1 MRNGSYR
8 KNRILVKEGLKRL
21 NHTKNEGFRALIA
34 ANGLT
39 DGSISA
45 YHIGFVLG
53 PCINATGRLDTAKRA
68 LKLLMAPTPELAKTL
83 AEELKSLN
91 DERKDMTV
99 KGVEE
104 AVEQVEET
112 SLKEDKVL
120 VIYLP
125 SCHESLAGIIA
136 GRIREKYHRPV
147 FVLTRAEDG
156 VKGSGRSIEAYN
168 MFQEM
173 CKVSHLF
180 TRLDHPMAAGLS
192 LPEKNVEVFRKAIN
206 EAAEL
211 TEDDLIPKIMI
222 DVPMPLDYIS
232 EKLICELSVL
242 EPFGKANTKPVF
254 ADRKL
259 KILRAQIIGPK
270 QKRAENAGTE
280 QFRLHHGSVVFRG
293 YSGI

>member
-1 MRNGSYR
+1 
-8 KNRILVKEGLKRL
+8 
-21 NHTKNEGFRALIA
+21 
-34 ANGLT
+34 
-39 DGSISA
+39 
-45 YHIGFVLG
+45 
-53 PCINATGRLDTAKRA
+53 
-68 LKLLMAPTPELAKTL
+68 MAPTPELAKTL

-180 TRLDHPMAAGLS
+180 TRFGGHPMAAGLS

-232 EKLICELSVL
+232 EKLICELFCSGTL
-242 EPFGKANTKPVF
+242 WKGKYKTCICRQKAEDLTGANH
-254 ADRKL
+254 RK
-259 KILRAQIIGPK
+259 K

-280 QFRLHHGSVVFRG
+280 QFRLHHGSAVFRG